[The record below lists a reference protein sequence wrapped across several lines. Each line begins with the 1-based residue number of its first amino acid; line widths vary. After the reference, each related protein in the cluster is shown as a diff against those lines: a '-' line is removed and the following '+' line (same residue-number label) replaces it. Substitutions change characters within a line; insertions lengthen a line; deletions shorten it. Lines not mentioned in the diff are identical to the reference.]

1 MHSDSKPKKPA
12 GCPAGFFGPLKIIA
26 WRAKGFVHVGRV
38 PMTVSHQHL
47 RGCAGASFTKAVA
60 LCRAQMSP
68 VVISWNKQRTGPG
81 LQA

>member
-1 MHSDSKPKKPA
+1 MENEFLLGGTPVL
-12 GCPAGFFGPLKIIA
+12 CM
-26 WRAKGFVHVGRV
+26 VTRV

-60 LCRAQMSP
+60 LRRAQMSP
-68 VVISWNKQRTGPG
+68 VVINWSKQTGPG